1 MVSDERWNENSMSIN
16 VTGTIE
22 RKEMG
27 TGTWALIADNG
38 TTYEIFR
45 GVSKDLLKPGQKV
58 SVVGQVKE
66 DIMTLAM
73 IGPVLEVQSFD
84 VIS

>member
-1 MVSDERWNENSMSIN
+1 MSIN

-27 TGTWALIADNG
+27 TGTWALVADNG

-45 GVSKDLLKPGQKV
+45 GASKDLLKPGQKV
-58 SVVGQVKE
+58 SIIGQVKE

>member
-1 MVSDERWNENSMSIN
+1 MSIN

-27 TGTWALIADNG
+27 AGTWAIVSDDG
-38 TTYEIFR
+38 TTYEIHR
-45 GVSKDLLKPGQKV
+45 GASKDLLKPGQKV

-66 DIMTLAM
+66 DVMTFAM